1 MAATIDHVA
10 VPSRDPERAAG
21 ALAGIL
27 GAAVGPEGPD
37 GDMFSVGLDGCRVL
51 FAAAAGTVAPHHLAF
66 RVDGDR
72 FAGVVER
79 LGAEGLA
86 YGNDPEHPDNERT
99 DDPRGG
105 PGRVYFVSPDGHLF
119 EVTVRS

>member
-10 VPSRDPERAAG
+10 VPSREPERAAG
-21 ALAGIL
+21 LLAAIL
-27 GAAVGPEGPD
+27 GAAAGPEGPD

-51 FAAAAGTVAPHHLAF
+51 FAEAAGAVAPHHLAF

-79 LGAEGLA
+79 LGAAGLA
-86 YGNDPEHPDNERT
+86 YGNDPEHPDNGRT
-99 DDPRGG
+99 DDPLGG

>member
-1 MAATIDHVA
+1 L
-10 VPSRDPERAAG
+10 
-21 ALAGIL
+21 LAGIL
-27 GAAVGPEGPD
+27 GAAAGPDGPD

-72 FAGVVER
+72 FSGVVER
-79 LGAEGLA
+79 LGAEDLA
-86 YGNDPEHPDNERT
+86 YGNDPGHPDNGRT
-99 DDPRGG
+99 DDPPGG

>member
-21 ALAGIL
+21 LLAGIL
-27 GAAVGPEGPD
+27 GAATGPEGPD

-51 FAAAAGTVAPHHLAF
+51 FAEAEAAAPHHLAF
-66 RVDGDR
+66 GVDGDG
-72 FAGVVER
+72 FAGVVDR
-79 LGAEGLA
+79 IRAEGLA
-86 YGNDPEHPDNERT
+86 YGNDPEHPDNGQT
-99 DDPRGG
+99 DDPLGG

-119 EVTVRS
+119 EITVRS